1 MECCSF
7 FFFSQW
13 TFFPELF
20 KSTFAENIK
29 CKKCKRAEQAAQH
42 ISVMSEAALTS
53 QKFLGFFMGEMKTGV
68 KFVSGLKIYQRSGS
82 KR

>member
-1 MECCSF
+1 MLGRMIAVNNGMLF
-7 FFFSQW
+7 IFFFSQW

-53 QKFLGFFMGEMKTGV
+53 QKFLGFLWV
-68 KFVSGLKIYQRSGS
+68 K
-82 KR
+82 